1 MSKSKDN
8 TPTIISAIAIG
19 VTITGAYIA
28 LVANVAA
35 TSFKSGYL
43 AHFGIDIR
51 NVDYWPT
58 IPDLMNEPIVV
69 FLSILVLVL
78 ICYLV
83 TVIMNGLY
91 ILFHKSARKKGWK
104 RLLSFFDEKPYGWKL
119 TIGVLIALMLFL
131 SFKIP
136 LYDSRDRGLEAAKEQ
151 TSFAVVVSEN
161 TEKQVLVYQNGDTG
175 LFKIYNAETKS
186 FSGAY
191 EQLNMF
197 GLKLQQVKLIED

>member
-1 MSKSKDN
+1 MLKSKEN
-8 TPTIISAIAIG
+8 TSTIISAAAIG
-19 VTITGAYIA
+19 VTITSAYVV

-43 AHFGIDIR
+43 DHFGIDIK

-58 IPDLMNEPIVV
+58 IPDLVSEPLVV
-69 FLSILVLVL
+69 LLSILILVL

-91 ILFHKSARKKGWK
+91 ILFHKSAQKKGWRK
-104 RLLSFFDEKPYGWKL
+104 LLSFFDEKPYGWKL
-119 TIGVLIALMLFL
+119 TIGVLIALTLFL

-161 TEKQVLVYQNGDTG
+161 TEKQVLVYQYGDTG
-175 LFKIYNAETKS
+175 LFKIYNTETKS
-186 FSGAY
+186 FNEAY
-191 EQLNMF
+191 EPLNMS
-197 GLKLQQVKLIED
+197 GLKLQQVKLIEN